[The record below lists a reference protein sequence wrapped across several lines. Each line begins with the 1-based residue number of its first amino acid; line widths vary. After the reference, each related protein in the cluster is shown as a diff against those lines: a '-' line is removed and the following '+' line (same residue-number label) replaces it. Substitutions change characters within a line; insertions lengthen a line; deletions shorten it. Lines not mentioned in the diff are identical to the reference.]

1 MVVPA
6 AAAPECGRREA
17 AAAAAAAV
25 FCRRGRGVVVP
36 TVDMSAPAGRGE
48 LSRQVA
54 RACAGSGF
62 FRAVN
67 HGVPPRVSAAMDAA
81 AAAFFVRA
89 GAEKQLAGPP
99 DPLGYGSRSI
109 GANGDV
115 GELEYLILH
124 ASPDAV
130 ARKASAIDREDP
142 RRFRGVWLRG
152 EWDGL
157 VPGEEYSSQIRDQL
171 IGENVAD
178 ELVPPGTSERRDDA
192 FLPRSRCSPSGATA
206 DGSGDGDSGRLGD
219 GDHAGLGDDDRG
231 GGASAMARRIQCQ
244 VVNDYVEAVR
254 QLACHVLDL
263 LGEGLGLRD
272 PTSLT
277 RLITATDNDS
287 LIRINHYPP
296 SCAAAAG
303 DHKSGGGPAPT
314 AAIGFGEHT
323 DPQILSVLRANDAD
337 GLQLLLP
344 DAAAAGDSVWVP
356 VPPDPSAFFVNVGD
370 LLQALTNGR
379 LVSIRHR
386 VVVGTGK
393 PRLSTIYFA
402 APPLHAR
409 ISALPE
415 TVAAGAPRRYRAFTW
430 AEYKRT
436 MYTLR
441 LSHNRLD
448 LFHAGDG
455 DGDAGVGDD
464 DDHE

>member
-1 MVVPA
+1 MTTNSLYISPLPTMPPSAQQHKCRSSIRSSHSSNINAMVVPA

-142 RRFRGVWLRG
+142 RRF
-152 EWDGL
+152 
-157 VPGEEYSSQIRDQL
+157 S
-171 IGENVAD
+171 
-178 ELVPPGTSERRDDA
+178 
-192 FLPRSRCSPSGATA
+192 
-206 DGSGDGDSGRLGD
+206 
-219 GDHAGLGDDDRG
+219 
-231 GGASAMARRIQCQ
+231 Q

>member
-1 MVVPA
+1 MPPSAQQHKCRSSIRSSHSSNINAMVVPA

-142 RRFRGVWLRG
+142 RRF
-152 EWDGL
+152 
-157 VPGEEYSSQIRDQL
+157 S
-171 IGENVAD
+171 
-178 ELVPPGTSERRDDA
+178 
-192 FLPRSRCSPSGATA
+192 
-206 DGSGDGDSGRLGD
+206 
-219 GDHAGLGDDDRG
+219 
-231 GGASAMARRIQCQ
+231 Q

>member
-1 MVVPA
+1 MPPSAQQHKCRSSIRSSHSSNINAMVVPA

-81 AAAFFVRA
+81 AAAFFARA
-89 GAEKQLAGPP
+89 GAQKQLAGPP

-142 RRFRGVWLRG
+142 RRF
-152 EWDGL
+152 
-157 VPGEEYSSQIRDQL
+157 S
-171 IGENVAD
+171 
-178 ELVPPGTSERRDDA
+178 
-192 FLPRSRCSPSGATA
+192 
-206 DGSGDGDSGRLGD
+206 
-219 GDHAGLGDDDRG
+219 
-231 GGASAMARRIQCQ
+231 Q

-356 VPPDPSAFFVNVGD
+356 VPPDPSAFFVN
-370 LLQALTNGR
+370 
-379 LVSIRHR
+379 
-386 VVVGTGK
+386 

>member
-1 MVVPA
+1 MFQRSS
-6 AAAPECGRREA
+6 GIEA
-17 AAAAAAAV
+17 RV
-25 FCRRGRGVVVP
+25 EN
-36 TVDMSAPAGRGE
+36 ME
-48 LSRQVA
+48 LT
-54 RACAGSGF
+54 
-62 FRAVN
+62 
-67 HGVPPRVSAAMDAA
+67 
-81 AAAFFVRA
+81 
-89 GAEKQLAGPP
+89 
-99 DPLGYGSRSI
+99 Y
-109 GANGDV
+109 
-115 GELEYLILH
+115 
-124 ASPDAV
+124 
-130 ARKASAIDREDP
+130 
-142 RRFRGVWLRG
+142 
-152 EWDGL
+152 
-157 VPGEEYSSQIRDQL
+157 
-171 IGENVAD
+171 
-178 ELVPPGTSERRDDA
+178 
-192 FLPRSRCSPSGATA
+192 
-206 DGSGDGDSGRLGD
+206 
-219 GDHAGLGDDDRG
+219 
-231 GGASAMARRIQCQ
+231 Q

-386 VVVGTGK
+386 VVAGTGK

>member
-1 MVVPA
+1 MTTNSLYISALPILPPSAQQHKCRRSIRNSHSSNNKAMVVPA
-6 AAAPECGRREA
+6 AAAPECGRRD
-17 AAAAAAAV
+17 AAAAAAV
-25 FCRRGRGVVVP
+25 FCLRGRGVVVP

-81 AAAFFVRA
+81 AAAFFARA
-89 GAEKQLAGPP
+89 APEKQLAGPP

-124 ASPDAV
+124 ASSDAV

-142 RRFRGVWLRG
+142 RRF
-152 EWDGL
+152 
-157 VPGEEYSSQIRDQL
+157 S
-171 IGENVAD
+171 
-178 ELVPPGTSERRDDA
+178 
-192 FLPRSRCSPSGATA
+192 
-206 DGSGDGDSGRLGD
+206 
-219 GDHAGLGDDDRG
+219 
-231 GGASAMARRIQCQ
+231 Q
-244 VVNDYVEAVR
+244 VVNDYVESVR

-287 LIRINHYPP
+287 LVRINHYPP
-296 SCAAAAG
+296 SCAAAG
-303 DHKSGGGPAPT
+303 DYKSGGGPAPT

-323 DPQILSVLRANDAD
+323 DPQILSVLRSNDAD

-344 DAAAAGDSVWVP
+344 DAAAAAGDSVWVP

-386 VVVGTGK
+386 VVAGTGK

>member
-1 MVVPA
+1 MPPSAQQHKCRSSIRNSHSSNIKAMVVPA
-6 AAAPECGRREA
+6 AAAPECGRREEAVA
-17 AAAAAAAV
+17 AAVV

-67 HGVPPRVSAAMDAA
+67 HGVPLRVSAAMDAA
-81 AAAFFVRA
+81 AAAFFARA

-142 RRFRGVWLRG
+142 RRF
-152 EWDGL
+152 
-157 VPGEEYSSQIRDQL
+157 S
-171 IGENVAD
+171 
-178 ELVPPGTSERRDDA
+178 
-192 FLPRSRCSPSGATA
+192 
-206 DGSGDGDSGRLGD
+206 
-219 GDHAGLGDDDRG
+219 
-231 GGASAMARRIQCQ
+231 Q

-303 DHKSGGGPAPT
+303 D
-314 AAIGFGEHT
+314 
-323 DPQILSVLRANDAD
+323 
-337 GLQLLLP
+337 
-344 DAAAAGDSVWVP
+344 SVWVP
-356 VPPDPSAFFVNVGD
+356 VPPDPSAFFVN
-370 LLQALTNGR
+370 
-379 LVSIRHR
+379 
-386 VVVGTGK
+386 